1 MTGLD
6 NFTDISK
13 NPLTLPD
20 YYGMQENSEMLPDK
34 VPVSDE
40 QKKIHKAKRPDD
52 KIDRESK
59 SLRRQNDRNLE
70 RRQRPTEESKQE
82 APKNQMNDMFYKK
95 ESDRQIFSGTESE
108 FEEIAELNPNKK
120 VLKITDS
127 DFENDLVVKDKSRGG
142 SKKPNF
148 ASNNSQKD

>member
-1 MTGLD
+1 LTGLD

-20 YYGMQENSEMLPDK
+20 YYGLHENSDMLPDK

-40 QKKIHKAKRPDD
+40 QKKMHKAKRPDD

-70 RRQRPTEESKQE
+70 RRQRPTEESK
-82 APKNQMNDMFYKK
+82 
-95 ESDRQIFSGTESE
+95 
-108 FEEIAELNPNKK
+108 
-120 VLKITDS
+120 
-127 DFENDLVVKDKSRGG
+127 
-142 SKKPNF
+142 
-148 ASNNSQKD
+148 